1 MADFSIAL
9 SGIRNTRTVNIEG
22 LGVIT
27 ARRLGSGEEL
37 ELSAK
42 SRRLG
47 KIFDELGRM
56 DFTKFDTSKPEEL
69 KELKKLTDKAE
80 KLYLEVEE
88 IKRFEMSIYR
98 GLLSDDKG
106 GKVVDVIM
114 NTLTD
119 EERGELFKQIFGK
132 STQVV
137 APDVETAEGKS
148 DE

>member
-1 MADFSIAL
+1 MGDFTIAL
-9 SGIRNTRTVNIEG
+9 SSIQNTRTVNIEG

-47 KIFDELGRM
+47 KIFDELGSM

-80 KLYLEVEE
+80 KLSLEVEE
-88 IKRFEMSIYR
+88 IKRFEMTIYR

-119 EERGELFKQIFGK
+119 QERGELFKQIFGK
-132 STQVV
+132 PAQVD
-137 APDVETAEGKS
+137 APDTQTPEENS
-148 DE
+148 DV